1 MEGLIPSYHGVDF
14 DFETWTDFET
24 SSVDE
29 EDDSDYV
36 DESFSN
42 SDEDE
47 DEAQGMD

>member
-1 MEGLIPSYHGVDF
+1 MNMFDGNSNVD
-14 DFETWTDFET
+14 DASE
-24 SSVDE
+24 SSSSNTYDALD
-29 EDDSDYV
+29 DDSDYV